1 MPEVWLYLPVGK
13 VEWKLNDITGITV
26 LTHASACIS
35 RVFDLKWINC
45 TLGTSLISTMFRK
58 ISMREMTFSEQTLIK
73 AISWV
78 LSTNFE
84 LV

>member
-13 VEWKLNDITGITV
+13 VEWKLDDITGITV
-26 LTHASACIS
+26 LTHVSACIS

-45 TLGTSLISTMFRK
+45 TLGASLISAVFRK

-78 LSTNFE
+78 LSTNLE
-84 LV
+84 PV